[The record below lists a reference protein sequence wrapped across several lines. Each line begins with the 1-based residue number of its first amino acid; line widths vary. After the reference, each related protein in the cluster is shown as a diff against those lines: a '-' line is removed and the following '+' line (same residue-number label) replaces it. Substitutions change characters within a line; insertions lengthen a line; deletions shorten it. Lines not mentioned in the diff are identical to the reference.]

1 MEVAW
6 DEPFLGRSSSH
17 SSMGV
22 IWWMWGRH
30 CRTGIS
36 EEKNTAVIGKEQS
49 TMKEGN
55 DLSVGRF
62 RDRER
67 TLRDNS

>member
-6 DEPFLGRSSSH
+6 DEPSLGRSSSH

-49 TMKEGN
+49 TMK
-55 DLSVGRF
+55 
-62 RDRER
+62 REMI
-67 TLRDNS
+67 